1 MSDRL
6 VLVGHGMVGH
16 TLLTALDARGAL
28 RDRPVTV
35 VAEEYVPAY
44 DRIQLSRYLRETG
57 PADHLFRRTGPA
69 GLLLGGPGPGDGTG
83 IRTRLGDPAVA
94 IDRRRRRVTTAAGRV
109 LAYDALILA
118 TGAVCYDPLR
128 LPTDGVG

>member
-35 VAEEYVPAY
+35 VAEEDVPAY

-118 TGAVCYDPLR
+118 TGA
-128 LPTDGVG
+128 